1 MMLSLSIICVG
12 MARRRG
18 PLSSQVAGVVRIGT
32 LRPYLTKWED
42 AMDRSVVITGCG
54 TGIGEAALELL
65 AGQGWACTGV
75 ELSPERAAE
84 VKRRINCDV
93 VVGDVRD
100 RTVLKQAADVATGQA
115 ELGGW
120 VNNAGV
126 MVVGNLHDPR
136 PEEVDTVFS
145 VNALAAFWGCHEA
158 IVRFLDSKRSGA
170 IVNVSSIVG
179 RAAFPNFA
187 AYSMSKAAIDALTR
201 YVAVEY
207 GHLGI
212 RANAVAPGT
221 VATPLV
227 RASFRSLED
236 PAEALQSAEKLHP
249 VGRLAEPSE
258 IAEVI
263 AFLLSEAA
271 SFVNGQSVAVDGGAT
286 ARCYGFPPTIALE
299 A

>member
-1 MMLSLSIICVG
+1 
-12 MARRRG
+12 
-18 PLSSQVAGVVRIGT
+18 
-32 LRPYLTKWED
+32 
-42 AMDRSVVITGCG
+42 MDRSVVVTGCG
-54 TGIGEAALELL
+54 TGIGEATIELL
-65 AGQGWACTGV
+65 AKHGWACVGV
-75 ELSPERAAE
+75 ERSAERAEE
-84 VKRRINCDV
+84 VQRNIGCQV

-100 RTVLKQAADVATGQA
+100 RTVLQRAADIAAGRA
-115 ELGGW
+115 SLGGW

-126 MVVGNLHDPR
+126 MVFGNLHDPK
-136 PEEVDTVFS
+136 PEEVETVFS
-145 VNALAAFWGCHEA
+145 VNALASFWGCHEA
-158 IVRFLDSKRSGA
+158 IVRYLDSGRPGA

-179 RAAFPNFA
+179 RVAFPNFA

-227 RASFRSLED
+227 RASFTTLDNPDQALE
-236 PAEALQSAEKLHP
+236 SAEKLHP
-249 VGRLAEPSE
+249 AGRLAEPTE

-263 AFLLSEAA
+263 AFLLSDAA

-286 ARCYGFPPTIALE
+286 ARCFGFPPTVGLE
-299 A
+299 ARA